1 MQSIRGMH
9 DILPEEIK
17 YWQYI
22 YLAAIET
29 FEIAS
34 YQEIRTPLLENTAL
48 FNRSIGENTDI
59 INKEMYTF
67 KDRGNRDLTLRPEGT
82 ASIARA
88 VIEHNLCNNHQIQR
102 LWYLAPMFRYERP
115 QHGRQRQF
123 HQLGIECI
131 GSYNAMADA
140 ETIYLAQYFLNK
152 LQCTDYS
159 IEINSIGSIK
169 DRSRYKLDLQKY
181 LIPYIDDL
189 DQESQTRLFNNTI
202 RILDSKSQKT
212 QEILNYAPKLI
223 NYLEKSTLEHFEE
236 VTDYLESLRIQY
248 TINTKIVRGLDYYNK
263 TAFEIKSPL
272 QGTQDTICGGGRYDN
287 LIEQIGGPQI
297 PAVGWAIGIERLL
310 LIAKDQIKIQSQPL
324 YYYIATEGYE
334 AKKYILQI
342 IPILQKYQI
351 KFEIDFTNSNFQ
363 KQLKRANKKRAIMC
377 LLISSYEVENNSI
390 TIKWLQE
397 YQQESYHIKDF
408 LDNLKNIKQ
417 KYH

>member
-9 DILPEEIK
+9 DILPEEVK

-123 HQLGIECI
+123 HQLGMECI
-131 GSYNAMADA
+131 GSYNAIADA

-159 IEINSIGSIK
+159 IEINSIGSIN

-223 NYLEKSTLEHFEE
+223 NYLEQSTLEHFEE
-236 VTDYLESLRIQY
+236 VTDYLDNLQVQY

-342 IPILQKYQI
+342 IPSLQKYQI

-363 KQLKRANKKRAIMC
+363 KQLKRANRKRAIMC
-377 LLISSYEVENNSI
+377 LLISSYEVGNNSI

-397 YQQESYHIKDF
+397 YQQESYYIKDF

-417 KYH
+417 KYY

>member
-9 DILPEEIK
+9 DILPEEVK

-123 HQLGIECI
+123 HQLGMECI
-131 GSYNAMADA
+131 GSYNAIADA

-159 IEINSIGSIK
+159 IEINSIGSIN

-223 NYLEKSTLEHFEE
+223 NYLEQSTLEHFEE
-236 VTDYLESLRIQY
+236 VTDYLDNLQVQY

-342 IPILQKYQI
+342 VPSLQKHQI
-351 KFEIDFTNSNFQ
+351 TFEIDFTNSNFQ
-363 KQLKRANKKRAIMC
+363 KQLKRANRKRAIMC

-397 YQQESYHIKDF
+397 YQQESYYIKDF

-417 KYH
+417 KYY